1 MKGWFDMNV
10 YVITGA
16 SKGIGFELAKQLSEA
31 GHFVIGVARTESELE
46 SVKFIQ
52 ADLSKTEK
60 LESLMHEVLAEVP
73 QNAITFTLIN
83 NAGMVEPIG
92 SIGSVNSEEMSK
104 AIAVNLTAPMII
116 SNEFISK
123 LKDFEC
129 SKRIVNVSSGA
140 GRNAYEGWG
149 TYCATKAGLDHFS
162 RVVAIEQVNAE
173 NPVEIV
179 SIAPGIIDTGMQ
191 DTIRSSNEEAFP
203 LLNKFIDYKE
213 QGLLSS
219 AEQTAEKLISF
230 MENQDF
236 KEVGP
241 IVDIRN
247 F

>member
-1 MKGWFDMNV
+1 MNV

-31 GHFVIGVARTESELE
+31 GHFVIGVARTESELDG
-46 SVKFIQ
+46 VKFIQ
-52 ADLSKTEK
+52 ADLSETEK
-60 LESLMHEVLAEVP
+60 LDSLMHEVLAEVP

-104 AIAVNLTAPMII
+104 AIAVNLTAPMMI
-116 SNEFISK
+116 SNAFISK

-129 SKRIVNVSSGA
+129 SKRIVNISSGA

-149 TYCATKAGLDHFS
+149 AYCATKAGLDHFS

-219 AEQTAEKLISF
+219 AAQTAEKLISF